1 MSEARHEELSLLFRD
16 ARTHNAW
23 SDRPVDDALLSRLY
37 ELARMGP
44 TSANTHPMRM
54 VFVKSAEAKAKL
66 LPAVMPLNVDKV
78 RTAPVTAI
86 VAYDTEF
93 YEQMP
98 QLFPARPEMR
108 EFFAGLPEDGRT
120 RLAEQGSFL
129 SAGYV
134 ILAARALGLDVGP
147 LGGFDPKSVDA
158 AFFPDGK
165 WRSLLL
171 LNLGYGD
178 AASLYP
184 RNPRLAFEQACRVA

>member
-1 MSEARHEELSLLFRD
+1 MSEARSEELALLFRE

-23 SDRPVDDALLSRLY
+23 LDRPVDDALLARVY

-44 TSANTHPMRM
+44 TSANAHPMRL
-54 VFVKSAEAKAKL
+54 VFVKSADAKAKL
-66 LPAVMPLNVDKV
+66 LPAVLPLNFDKV

-86 VAYDTEF
+86 VAYDSAF
-93 YEQMP
+93 YEFMP

-108 EFFAGLPEDGRT
+108 DVMAGYPAEGRAK
-120 RLAEQGSFL
+120 LAEQSAFL
-129 SAGYV
+129 GAGYV

-147 LGGFDPKSVDA
+147 LGGFDPAGVDA

-165 WRSLLL
+165 WRSVLL

-178 AASLYP
+178 SSQLHP
-184 RNPRLAFEQACRVA
+184 RNPRLSFGQACRVA